1 MNATRLQTGKLE
13 LDLAPLDLGPLV
25 ARTVEMV
32 QVLAQGQTITYA
44 TPTKPVMVTGD
55 AGRLEQVVVN
65 LLTNAI
71 THAPGTERIDVS
83 LHSDDRTAAVI
94 VRDVGPGI
102 PVEALETIFGRFV
115 QVNPHKRPGRAGLGL
130 GLYIARE
137 IIEAHGGTITADSAP
152 GEGATFMVRLPL
164 LKDARQRDP

>member
-1 MNATRLQTGKLE
+1 MAIREAHRQAASVTELMDATRLQTGKLE

-25 ARTVEMV
+25 ARTVEVV
-32 QVLAQGQTITYA
+32 QVLAQGQT
-44 TPTKPVMVTGD
+44 
-55 AGRLEQVVVN
+55 
-65 LLTNAI
+65 I

-94 VRDVGPGI
+94 VRDVGLGI
-102 PVEALETIFGRFV
+102 PVEALKTIFGRFV
-115 QVNPHKRPGRAGLGL
+115 QVNPHERPGRAGLGL

-152 GEGATFMVRLPL
+152 GEGAAFTVRLPL
-164 LKDARQRDP
+164 LKDARQRDL